1 MSLRIDRDRK
11 RLSQTELILA
21 LSAIA
26 ILLAIKLP
34 YDQWWRGIRH
44 DYPIVGLAINYVQ
57 FSAVPRGLLGSII
70 YLSHVKLIYAPIIV
84 QGASTAA
91 LIILSF
97 FMLLLLALAMWPVTL
112 LTLWLPGRY
121 YFHYQLYAI
130 FCLPLSVIVAQYAL
144 PDLPATTLSATRK
157 AVVSALV
164 VLAVAPFSMGW
175 WRTLRLAREDAA
187 YESSAPAGKPRA
199 FLDWMSPA
207 SNATVFQWGWEPGL
221 MAYSGM
227 RSADRAAVAEYLM
240 RPNSVRDYL
249 RARLLRDFHRNSPTI
264 VMDTVRDGYSVSN
277 LGADVDVYHVFDSH
291 LPDADPERMN
301 LRTFP
306 ELYTFV
312 SQNYQQIAG
321 DDNRCAALYVRGDM
335 ASKIQSAEIPLQ
347 SSAPA
352 LTSSWGTE
360 RCHDWWEPSP
370 NDARADIRVDP
381 AQPVGELWILTSR
394 GGLAQDRGTTQV
406 RITYLAVS
414 GQSKDQVI
422 GLYDYPD
429 WTVVT
434 PPVTEPLSKISIQ
447 SVSFVGHGPALAAV
461 KAFRAGWAL
470 QPNRDQ

>member
-1 MSLRIDRDRK
+1 MFLFMAATLR
-11 RLSQTELILA
+11 
-21 LSAIA
+21 
-26 ILLAIKLP
+26 
-34 YDQWWRGIRH
+34 
-44 DYPIVGLAINYVQ
+44 
-57 FSAVPRGLLGSII
+57 
-70 YLSHVKLIYAPIIV
+70 
-84 QGASTAA
+84 AA
-91 LIILSF
+91 ARYYNKGQVRF
-97 FMLLLLALAMWPVTL
+97 DLLLLALAMWPVTL

-121 YFHYQLYAI
+121 FFHYQLYAI
-130 FCLPLSVIVAQYAL
+130 FCLPLSVIIAQYAL
-144 PDLPATTLSATRK
+144 PDLPSTTLSATRK

-175 WRTLRLAREDAA
+175 WRTLRLAHEDAA
-187 YESSAPAGKPRA
+187 YKPSAPAGEPRA

-207 SNATVFQWGWEPGL
+207 SNDTVFQWGWEPGL
-221 MAYSGM
+221 TAYSEM
-227 RSADRAAVAEYLM
+227 RSADRAAIAEYLI
-240 RPNSVRDYL
+240 RPNSIRDYL
-249 RARLLRDFHRNSPTI
+249 RARLLRDFDRNSPTI
-264 VMDTVRDGYSVSN
+264 VMDTVRDGYFFSN
-277 LGADVDVYHVFDSH
+277 LGPDVKYNLDSH
-291 LPDADPERMN
+291 VPDADPERMN

-312 SQNYQQIAG
+312 TKNYREIAG

-370 NDARADIRVDP
+370 NDAVAEIRVDP

-394 GGLAQDRGTTQV
+394 GGLAQDRGTTRV

-422 GLYDYPD
+422 GLYDYPA
-429 WTVVT
+429 WTVVN
-434 PPVTEPLSKISIQ
+434 PAVTEPLSKISIQ
-447 SVSFVGHGPALAAV
+447 SVSFVGDGPALAAV

-470 QPNRDQ
+470 QPNHNQ